1 MVAYAELT
9 DVAAVERALEE
20 FDRLGRHAFLQ
31 KYGYGEAREYF
42 LVTESGRYDSKA
54 IFAAAYEYQHGIALA
69 NDEINGGRGAAAS
82 RLAELGFDIEGLND
96 SRNRRTFE
104 TFDEALAEF
113 RIPLENM
120 AAVRDF
126 LSKHRYREFY
136 IPRRGTYIAGVPED
150 GGQKAFFHSGY
161 IWHRVGRGV
170 GETIELP
177 VNRLRDGGGS
187 RNSKAEARVSFCP
200 DCSMQLPAS
209 GVCAYC

>member
-54 IFAAAYEYQHGIALA
+54 IFAAAYEYQHGIAVS
-69 NDEINGGRGAAAS
+69 NDEIHGGRGAAAS
-82 RLAELGFDIEGLND
+82 RLADLGFDIEGLDD
-96 SRNRRTFE
+96 SQNRRTFA

-120 AAVRDF
+120 SAVRDF
-126 LSKHRYREFY
+126 LSQHRYREFY
-136 IPRRGTYIAGVPED
+136 IPRSRTYIAGVPYEGD
-150 GGQKAFFHSGY
+150 QKAFFHSGY
-161 IWHRVGRGV
+161 IWHRVGKGV
-170 GETIELP
+170 GQTIELP

-209 GVCAYC
+209 GACAYC

>member
-54 IFAAAYEYQHGIALA
+54 IFAAAYEYQHGIAVS
-69 NDEINGGRGAAAS
+69 NDEIHGGRGAAAS
-82 RLAELGFDIEGLND
+82 RLAELGFDIEGLDD
-96 SRNRRTFE
+96 SR
-104 TFDEALAEF
+104 
-113 RIPLENM
+113 
-120 AAVRDF
+120 
-126 LSKHRYREFY
+126 
-136 IPRRGTYIAGVPED
+136 
-150 GGQKAFFHSGY
+150 
-161 IWHRVGRGV
+161 HRVGKGV

-187 RNSKAEARVSFCP
+187 RKSKVEARVSFCP
-200 DCSMQLPAS
+200 NCSMQLPAS
-209 GVCAYC
+209 GECAYC